1 MRSSP
6 NPASPTH
13 VEQIDAQLLARDRI
27 RSEAGRLLPP
37 VFILLVFGALI
48 FLLMVVVFQWASSQH
63 PGG

>member
-6 NPASPTH
+6 YPTSPIH
-13 VEQIDAQLLARDRI
+13 VAPSDAQLPARDRI
-27 RSEAGRLLPP
+27 RSEAGRLVPP
-37 VFILLVFGALI
+37 VFVLLIFGALV

>member
-6 NPASPTH
+6 YPASPTN
-13 VEQIDAQLLARDRI
+13 VEQIDAQLPARDRI
-27 RSEAGRLLPP
+27 WSEAGRLVPP
-37 VFILLVFGALI
+37 VFVLLVFGALV